1 MVLLPLVSQ
10 RADEAPEFP
19 ALLVANA
26 EREEHSSQRGEQV
39 EQVSAR
45 RGFRNAV
52 ADARQAVQRTP
63 VVRVGIVEGLQDSTI
78 SAR

>member
-1 MVLLPLVSQ
+1 MVEQHST
-10 RADEAPEFP
+10 DEAPELP

-26 EREEHSSQRGEQV
+26 EREEHTSQRGEQV
-39 EQVSAR
+39 EQAAAW
-45 RGFRNAV
+45 RGFRNTV